1 MEIKQSTRIQT
12 SLLNGVE
19 KKALVWLAER
29 QPAWVTSDH
38 LTFIGFLGAVIIAI
52 GYVLTTKNIN
62 WLWLS
67 NFGFLVNWYG
77 DSLDGT
83 LARVR
88 KTQRPIYGFYVD
100 HTVDAINECIMFI
113 GAGYSA
119 LLNLPVAMIALIL
132 YLLLSM
138 NVNVNAHL
146 KGEFKLTY
154 AKLGPTEFRIL
165 MVIVNCLF
173 LFVEPVRNFRVDREI
188 LGNPVSFGILDLV
201 GIFIITAISIIY
213 LVTIYTDAKAY
224 AKIDPP
230 KKKQ

>member
-173 LFVEPVRNFRVDREI
+173 LFVEPVRNFRVEREI

-201 GIFIITAISIIY
+201 GIFIITLISIIY
-213 LVTIYTDAKAY
+213 LVTIYTDAKGY